1 MKIAATC
8 QRQRA
13 TRSNVKVGT
22 FKVLT
27 KSLLAARA
35 HTKEH
40 NFALVS

>member
-8 QRQRA
+8 QRA
-13 TRSNVKVGT
+13 TTLKVDT